1 MHLGIFRIRRITYGT
16 LKRKVGRH
24 EGCVGKIDNR
34 FVNFQGDGMCVC
46 VLNLGNKGNTWVCL
60 CVLKLGMKEK

>member
-46 VLNLGNKGNTWVCL
+46 VCVCV
-60 CVLKLGMKEK
+60 C